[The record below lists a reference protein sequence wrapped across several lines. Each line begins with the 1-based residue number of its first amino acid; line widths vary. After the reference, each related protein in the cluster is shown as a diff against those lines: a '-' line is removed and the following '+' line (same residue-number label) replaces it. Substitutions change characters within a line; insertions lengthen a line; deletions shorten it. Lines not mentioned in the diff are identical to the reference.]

1 MARGKLAAM
10 IEEIS
15 IRGLG
20 VIGEAR
26 LPLGPGFTALTGET
40 GAGKTMVVTALG
52 LLLGERG
59 DSSVIRSGAGQ
70 AVVEGHWLVDA
81 TGAVADRVRDAGGD
95 LDVVGQ
101 SSNGTSNDGN
111 ASNNIAAQ
119 AGLLLS
125 RSISA
130 EGRSRAAVGGR
141 AAPIGVLNE
150 IGQQLVVVHG
160 QSDQIRLR
168 SATAQREAL
177 DRFAGQ
183 ELAVVLGD
191 YQDVYRRWQSAQ
203 GELDV
208 LVAERDRRS
217 READELR
224 AAMEEIEQV
233 APKRGEDVELG
244 ERADRL
250 TNLEDLRLAAA
261 QAQELVSSQSG
272 EEAQDALAMLETARR
287 QIERV
292 AVHDPALEPI
302 EESLASVTIAVAE
315 ISAQLARYL
324 GGLDADGG
332 RELEI
337 VQDRRGELSNLVRKY
352 GPTLDDAIDYLD
364 TGSGRLLELDND
376 SDRIESLR
384 TEVEVDRARIVELGA
399 RLTEVRR
406 AAATR
411 LSERVTSELGALAM
425 ANARVT
431 VEVDDRPDYSQTGK
445 DQVAILLQPHSGAEA
460 RPLGRGAS
468 GGELSRVMLA
478 IEVVIAGSDPVPT
491 FIFDEVDAGVGG
503 ASAIEIG
510 RRLARLAQNAQVI
523 VVTHLAQVAAFAN
536 NHLSVVKDSDGS
548 VTESSVRQLHGDER
562 ISEMARLLSGLPD
575 SESGLTHAR
584 ELIDMARESVAS

>member
-1 MARGKLAAM
+1 V

-20 VIGEAR
+20 VIGEAT
-26 LPLGPGFTALTGET
+26 LPIGPGFTALTGET

-52 LLLGERG
+52 LLLGERA
-59 DSSVIRSGAGQ
+59 DTAAIRSGSSQ

-81 TGAVADRVRDAGGD
+81 TGSVANRVRDAGGD
-95 LDVVGQ
+95 LDAVPG
-101 SSNGTSNDGN
+101 SNE
-111 ASNNIAAQ
+111 

-125 RSISA
+125 RSIST

-141 AAPIGVLNE
+141 SAPVGVLNE

-183 ELAVVLGD
+183 DVATVLGN
-191 YQDVYRRWQSAQ
+191 YQSVYARWLSAQ
-203 GELDV
+203 SELDL
-208 LVAERDRRS
+208 LVVERDRRS
-217 READELR
+217 QEADDLR
-224 AAMEEIEQV
+224 LAIDEIERV
-233 APKRGEDVELG
+233 SPRRGEDIELA

-261 QAQELVSSQSG
+261 QAQQLVSSQLG
-272 EEAQDALAMLETARR
+272 DDAGDVLGLLDSARR
-287 QIERV
+287 QLDHV
-292 AVHDPALEPI
+292 ADHDPALEVI
-302 EESLASVTIAVAE
+302 AQALGNATILVTE
-315 ISAQLARYL
+315 ISSQLATYL
-324 GGLDADGG
+324 SDLDADGG
-332 RELEI
+332 RELET
-337 VQDRRGELSNLVRKY
+337 VQERRAELAALVRRF
-352 GPTLDDAIDYLD
+352 GPTLDIAIEYLD

-376 SDRIESLR
+376 SDRIEALR
-384 TEVEVDRARIVELGA
+384 AEVENDRGHIVELA
-399 RLTEVRR
+399 AKLSAVRSR
-406 AAATR
+406 HAAQ
-411 LSERVTSELGALAM
+411 LSERVTAELSALAM
-425 ANARVT
+425 GGAELT
-431 VEVDDRPDYSQTGK
+431 VEVEDRPDYSQTGK
-445 DQVAILLQPHSGAEA
+445 DQVSFLLRPHAGSDP
-460 RPLGRGAS
+460 RPLARGAS

-503 ASAIEIG
+503 ASATEIG
-510 RRLARLAQNAQVI
+510 RRLATLAQSAQVI

-562 ISEMARLLSGLPD
+562 VAEMARLLSGLPD

-584 ELIDMARESVAS
+584 ELLDLARTAAH